1 MHQAIQGLLQRKKVS
16 GRILEVVVGHATFVA
31 LTCRSLLS
39 IFNTTYR
46 YIRATYYQPSILWK
60 SVREELFAFRSLMI
74 YLHSDWTRPWNN
86 YVSASDSSLGGYG
99 VVSLVWKRSE
109 VARVGRNL
117 ERGRFKRIGPHS
129 ARESALTSAGFVRD
143 EVTNEW
149 KAGSLEDQEYLQLS
163 GWGLNEAFEEVPGYL
178 LQKGRWTPRLWGKW
192 NHEAGILELEARAL
206 VKSLRRIALSIFGH
220 DIRQLLLTDNM
231 SVCLS
236 FDRSR
241 ARSFAP
247 LKQIRIFS
255 AYRLARNISCTVR
268 WIPSELNSADAPSR
282 LDSKEYD
289 ESKSLTHAI
298 PRTVTEAEGTHSE
311 ASFRE
316 VQNHSSQAESHL
328 VSKPQ
333 KQSEPRASPAPE
345 DSKFGQTASN
355 SPEAGRVQPARCGFE
370 CTSEECQKG
379 TLGEQHRLHQLDSER
394 KEKEK
399 NRQGSGEET
408 EKKGSANGEPCH
420 GRRQPH
426 LPGKPSSGSGSFA
439 TIPEGARGIQPV
451 PCPEEGGHQR
461 PRSVGFV
468 LDPLSEPD
476 VCRRLS
482 KLPRRSS
489 DGGLASSPLR
499 IRPKRIF
506 EIAPF
511 LASHAG
517 LQKAHAWEIQEGNA
531 LGGLGCHCSRS
542 EKDQPPENGSF
553 PSSVRIN
560 LCQALGIAE
569 SQSVLSCPTSAGRDT
584 MLVSPAVAGRA
595 RRKNQN
601 WRVRHVFDVGQHV
614 DDRVDFPHFGVLEEE
629 PSRVSTVGLRLH
641 SLPQGIPRHC
651 AEVPVGHD
659 TLHVPTQWSV
669 NRPGKKLSQST
680 RSPKARPV
688 ESSEEHYALREECKA
703 GSSVG
708 VIAPAFPAARPK
720 LRGKPWGD
728 AVGAKRR
735 SNLHRKRAVGNQYV
749 LDLFAGDGGVARAC
763 EHLGFRAKEWDVRHG
778 PAQDLTSPKTIKR
791 IFREIR
797 RGRVLACMMAPVDT
811 SFSVARDRTKA
822 IRNQTY
828 PWGIESSHLTHEEKR
843 SIELGNACFRTC
855 LQIMHMLD
863 QYCIPY
869 ILASP
874 ATSKAWLLP
883 PIEEQLSKPFVTMVT
898 ADFCQFNTPWKKP
911 TSFLVG
917 HLDPADLHRLTKVC
931 SGAQGLCS
939 RTQRRHFK
947 LTGVRRDGVRWAE
960 VAQTFPRKLCQALA
974 HALTAHR
981 HAIHAATYMI

>member
-1 MHQAIQGLLQRKKVS
+1 MPSPGPSQKRREPTLKPPFERSRTTAPKRRATLSPSHKSSLNQERAPLP
-16 GRILEVVVGHATFVA
+16 RI
-31 LTCRSLLS
+31 RSLDKQLQTPPRPGVFNLLDVVLS
-39 IFNTTYR
+39 
-46 YIRATYYQPSILWK
+46 AP
-60 SVREELFAFRSLMI
+60 
-74 YLHSDWTRPWNN
+74 
-86 YVSASDSSLGGYG
+86 
-99 VVSLVWKRSE
+99 
-109 VARVGRNL
+109 
-117 ERGRFKRIGPHS
+117 
-129 ARESALTSAGFVRD
+129 
-143 EVTNEW
+143 
-149 KAGSLEDQEYLQLS
+149 
-163 GWGLNEAFEEVPGYL
+163 
-178 LQKGRWTPRLWGKW
+178 
-192 NHEAGILELEARAL
+192 
-206 VKSLRRIALSIFGH
+206 VKSAK
-220 DIRQLLLTDNM
+220 
-231 SVCLS
+231 
-236 FDRSR
+236 R
-241 ARSFAP
+241 ARSESSTGSTSST
-247 LKQIRIFS
+247 QS
-255 AYRLARNISCTVR
+255 A
-268 WIPSELNSADAPSR
+268 
-282 LDSKEYD
+282 K
-289 ESKSLTHAI
+289 KKK
-298 PRTVTEAEGTHSE
+298 RTDKAV
-311 ASFRE
+311 
-316 VQNHSSQAESHL
+316 
-328 VSKPQ
+328 
-333 KQSEPRASPAPE
+333 
-345 DSKFGQTASN
+345 
-355 SPEAGRVQPARCGFE
+355 
-370 CTSEECQKG
+370 
-379 TLGEQHRLHQLDSER
+379 
-394 KEKEK
+394 EK
-399 NRQGSGEET
+399 ET

-883 PIEEQLSKPFVTMVT
+883 PIEEQLSKAFCHHGHSRFLSVQHTLEETHLILGWPFR
-898 ADFCQFNTPWKKP
+898 P
-911 TSFLVG
+911 S
-917 HLDPADLHRLTKVC
+917 
-931 SGAQGLCS
+931 
-939 RTQRRHFK
+939 
-947 LTGVRRDGVRWAE
+947 
-960 VAQTFPRKLCQALA
+960 
-974 HALTAHR
+974 
-981 HAIHAATYMI
+981 